1 MTRMLPLLVSL
12 WGSIGGAQE
21 GALDDVVHAPAPC
34 MSTEAF
40 PLLEV
45 KASTADVARARRLT
59 VRFRSEEDDGW
70 YEVELPSASGLT
82 VQAALP
88 KPTDDAVR
96 VHYYFA
102 SGRPEL
108 RTSEYIVNVL
118 AGGCPG
124 ARSAPAQ
131 MTERIRVRTTASGQG
146 EIPRGFSAE
155 GIRTGGMSGTT
166 VGIVAGA
173 AGAGVAALLASGGE
187 DVAPP
192 PGPGNPQAIRACFMP
207 DPTPEIESG
216 GTIVFDASCSSP
228 STISSYQW
236 DFGDRS
242 TGQGRSI
249 EHLFRPGGLYTVT
262 LTVSDGQRTDR
273 VSRLVNVIATP
284 VACFV
289 TTPNPPRI
297 FVNGSIDFN
306 AECSVGDRDGG
317 PTFITAYNWDF
328 GDGDDGGVGRF
339 VSHLYTQPD
348 LYGVTLTVTNEDGRR
363 ERTTQFVVVE
373 RRGSGSG
380 SLEVSFTS
388 ELRLPTGAAA
398 QIGVNDSETISAVS
412 SAPQRHRA
420 RARSGENV
428 VEGRLLS
435 ESSEP
440 GEWRFDFREAAGFV
454 PGSLRVDSGDVLVLE
469 SASVVFRVTG
479 KPGGP
484 VRFRFRYEEK

>member
-1 MTRMLPLLVSL
+1 
-12 WGSIGGAQE
+12 
-21 GALDDVVHAPAPC
+21 
-34 MSTEAF
+34 MSTDGF

-45 KASTADVARARRLT
+45 KASTAEVARERRLT
-59 VRFRSEEDDGW
+59 VRFRSEEDEGW
-70 YEVELPSASGLT
+70 YEIELPSASGLT
-82 VQAALP
+82 YQTALP
-88 KPTDDAVR
+88 KPTEEAVR
-96 VHYYFA
+96 VHYYFV

-108 RTSEYIVNVL
+108 RTPEYVVNVL

-131 MTERIRVRTTASGQG
+131 LMERIRVRTTVSGQG

-173 AGAGVAALLASGGE
+173 AGAGVAALVLSGGE
-187 DVAPP
+187 EETPP
-192 PGPGNPQAIRACFMP
+192 PDPGNPQAIRACFTP
-207 DPTPEIESG
+207 DPIPDIDSG
-216 GTIVFDASCSSP
+216 GTIVFDASCSTP
-228 STISSYQW
+228 SAISSFLW
-236 DFGDRS
+236 DFGDRA
-242 TGQGRSI
+242 TGQGRSV

-289 TTPNPPRI
+289 TSPNPPRI

-306 AECSVGDRDGG
+306 AECSLGDRDGG
-317 PTFITAYNWDF
+317 PTFVTAYNWDF
-328 GDGDDGGVGRF
+328 GDGDDGGTGRF
-339 VSHLYTQPD
+339 VSHLYTKPD
-348 LYGVTLTVTNEDGRR
+348 IYGVTLTVTNEDGRQ

-388 ELRLPTGAAA
+388 ELKLPAGVAA
-398 QIGVNDSETISAVS
+398 QIGLNDAESIAALS
-412 SAPQRHRA
+412 SSPQRHRA

-435 ESSEP
+435 ESGEP
-440 GEWRFDFREAAGFV
+440 GEWRFDFRGAAGFV
-454 PGSLRVDSGDVLVLE
+454 PGSLRVDSGDVLALE
-469 SASVVFRVTG
+469 STSVVFRVAG
-479 KPGGP
+479 KPGAP
-484 VRFRFRYEEK
+484 VRFRFRLEE